1 MSQGH
6 RLRVVP
12 PQPPGDDGLRIVAYG
27 LREWMPS
34 GILDRQGGTDDWM
47 LMAFNHAVE
56 AGADG
61 DAAPVPAGTLM
72 LWRPLSPQR
81 YGSAAGPWC
90 HSWIHIDGDALATW
104 IAATGLPVD
113 APLAA
118 PPRLLERLILAV
130 HEELR
135 GQVRP
140 DAGILRNHVHTF
152 VRQAA
157 RAAHGARAG
166 DVPAGLLL
174 VRRHL
179 DERCAQPHRLA
190 DLAAMAGCSVAHL
203 TAGFRRHFGCSPIA
217 HLIHVRLQTAH
228 LLLRDRRLPVAEA
241 ARLVGYDDYHHFTKL
256 FTRRFGRPPSAV
268 RGGR

>member
-1 MSQGH
+1 MPQGH

-27 LREWMPS
+27 LREWMPA

-47 LMAFNHAVE
+47 LMAFNQAVE

-61 DAAPVPAGTLM
+61 GTVPVPAASMM

-81 YGSAAGPWC
+81 YGSAAGSWC
-90 HSWIHIDGDALATW
+90 HSWIHVDGDALATW

-140 DAGILRNHVHTF
+140 DPGILRNHVHTF
-152 VRQAA
+152 VLQAA
-157 RAAHGARAG
+157 RAAHGDRAG
-166 DVPAGLLL
+166 RVPAGLLL

-179 DERCAQPHRLA
+179 DERCAEPQRLP

-217 HLIHVRLQTAH
+217 HLIDVRLQTAH

-241 ARLVGYDDYHHFTKL
+241 ARLVGYEDYHHFTKL